1 MELPLKLFVCI
12 DKMKTI
18 SIIEGKV
25 IDLSSEDKG
34 KFKVCYYDEGNISF
48 LDDNCFILTIQSYDV
63 NKEHKTI
70 NSMVGKKYKI
80 TVEIEE

>member
-1 MELPLKLFVCI
+1 
-12 DKMKTI
+12 MKTI
-18 SIIEGKV
+18 SIIEGMI
-25 IDLSSEDKG
+25 IDLSSEDQG
-34 KFKVCYYDEGNISF
+34 KAKINYEEQGCISS
-48 LDDNCFILTIQSYDV
+48 LDDNCFFLMIQSWDE